1 MLTNI
6 CMYLCLSKR
15 DRERERERE
24 REEWMC
30 CLDMLNI
37 FYLWLYGIG
46 HRKRPLRKVRESSYN
61 QISSKGSFICIIPQH
76 LLPVVGHWME
86 RKIAQCVHHEG
97 SIRRP
102 IADTLTTELHLAPV
116 LFWHHCISIK
126 RTNYFSNP
134 HQKRGNFTRLQRQ
147 MTHKKTQTH
156 SPHNRVQISKEMT
169 QLPREITKQNSCQGR

>member
-1 MLTNI
+1 MLFGHAQHILFMVIWHWTQQKTTQK
-6 CMYLCLSKR
+6 S
-15 DRERERERE
+15 ERILLQPPRR
-24 REEWMC
+24 
-30 CLDMLNI
+30 LL
-37 FYLWLYGIG
+37 F
-46 HRKRPLRKVRESSYN
+46 

-86 RKIAQCVHHEG
+86 REIAQCVHHEG